1 MCVAVIYC
9 FLSSLQQPHF
19 INEQMGNSLVVQWLG
34 LTAFSARAQ
43 GTKILL
49 AVWCGPT
56 SQKKSQWTSL
66 SLCL

>member
-1 MCVAVIYC
+1 
-9 FLSSLQQPHF
+9 
-19 INEQMGNSLVVQWLG
+19 MGNSLVVQWLG

-56 SQKKSQWTSL
+56 SQKKSKWTSL
-66 SLCL
+66 SLFIIARIVYIKSRASVIR